1 MSYKNIGFR
10 NLFVKF
16 LDKSYVLKAF
26 YFRCNI
32 HFYLK
37 GICQVT
43 THSYLLP
50 FKADIPHLRIIPP
63 LDLGH
68 GPSKQQDAQ

>member
-1 MSYKNIGFR
+1 MSYKNTGFR
-10 NLFVKF
+10 YLFVKF
-16 LDKSYVLKAF
+16 LDMSYVLKAF

-43 THSYLLP
+43 THSYIHSILLS
-50 FKADIPHLRIIPP
+50 FLP
-63 LDLGH
+63 LAIH
-68 GPSKQQDAQ
+68 S